1 MIRGMTAISALC
13 VLFVTSCTALHPS
26 EPHFAVGRAP
36 GSVLVEDLNGD
47 GRLDLV
53 VANEEGSNVSVLLD
67 DGKGGFSPSCG
78 SPFPAGPS
86 PNDLASGD
94 FNGDGRVD
102 LAIANHETQHVTV
115 LLGDGRGRS
124 RRHHARLSRWSS
136 GRTSTAWLPAT
147 STAMDALIS

>member
-1 MIRGMTAISALC
+1 MIKVMTVFSAVC
-13 VLFVTSCTALHPS
+13 VLFVACCTAPRS
-26 EPHFAVGRAP
+26 SAPHFAVGRAP
-36 GSVLVEDLNGD
+36 GSVLVEDLSGD

-53 VANEEGSNVSVLLD
+53 VANEKGSSVSVLLD
-67 DGKGGFSPSCG
+67 DGKGGFSASRG

-94 FNGDGRVD
+94 FNRDGRVD

-124 RRHHARLSRWSS
+124 SRRPARRSRSSS
-136 GRTSTAWLPAT
+136 GRTSTVWRPAT
-147 STAMDALIS
+147 STATEALIS